1 MGIRIVQVSALS
13 KDKQNR
19 RKPAEKG
26 AVSLILSRA
35 TDCYFTSNFEPVTTK

>member
-26 AVSLILSRA
+26 AVSLILSSA
-35 TDCYFTSNFEPVTTK
+35 TDCYFTFNFEPVTTK